1 MSPAFLDS
9 VRLQR
14 GAEHLHSLGARALA
28 EMLAE
33 LARDRCDLADT
44 LDRLDAWRDGLTPE
58 LLRAAGGN
66 RFPPRPLHVVA
77 A

>member
-1 MSPAFLDS
+1 MSPVARDRL
-9 VRLQR
+9 RLQR
-14 GAEHLHSLGARALA
+14 GAEHLHALGARALA

-44 LDRLDAWRDGLTPE
+44 LDRLDAWRAGLSPE
-58 LLRAAGGN
+58 LLRASGGD
-66 RFPPRPLHVVA
+66 RFPPLPLREVA

>member
-1 MSPAFLDS
+1 MSKRLTHRF
-9 VRLQR
+9 RLQR
-14 GAEHLHSLGARALA
+14 GAEHLHALGARALA

-44 LDRLDAWRDGLTPE
+44 LDRLDAWRAGLSPE
-58 LLRAAGGN
+58 LLRAAGGD
-66 RFPPRPLHVVA
+66 RFPPRPLRVVA

>member
-1 MSPAFLDS
+1 MSPAARDRF
-9 VRLQR
+9 RLQR
-14 GAEHLHSLGARALA
+14 GAEHLHALGARALA

-44 LDRLDAWRDGLTPE
+44 LDRLDAWRAGLSPE
-58 LLRAAGGN
+58 LLRAAGGD
-66 RFPPRPLHVVA
+66 RFPPRPLRVVA

>member
-1 MSPAFLDS
+1 MSPATRDRL
-9 VRLQR
+9 RLQR

-28 EMLAE
+28 EMLTE

-58 LLRAAGGN
+58 MLRVAGGD
-66 RFPPRPLHVVA
+66 RFAPRPLREVA

>member
-1 MSPAFLDS
+1 MSPVARDRL
-9 VRLQR
+9 RLQR
-14 GAEHLHSLGARALA
+14 GAEHLHALGARALA

-44 LDRLDAWRDGLTPE
+44 LDRLDAWRAGLTPE
-58 LLRAAGGN
+58 MLSAAGGD
-66 RFPPRPLHVVA
+66 RFAPRPLHEVA